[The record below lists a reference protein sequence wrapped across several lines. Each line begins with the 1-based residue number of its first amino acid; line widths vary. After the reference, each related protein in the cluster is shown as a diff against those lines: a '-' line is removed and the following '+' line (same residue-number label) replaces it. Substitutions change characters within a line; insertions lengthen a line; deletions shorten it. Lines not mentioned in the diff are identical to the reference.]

1 MTDRRRRGSGH
12 RNPLQSSPEPKHPPR
27 PHNRLGAHDRHDAG
41 PPPRR
46 GQSTSDPPPRRPI
59 QSGASWSAD
68 RQDAPRRMSAWR
80 PMRRFATAL
89 GRGSPSASRFRR
101 PRGRIFAAAVAVVA
115 VASVAGL
122 VMRSAE
128 SAPPLA
134 QTGFL
139 DTAAAQAGE
148 TASSETIPEQAP
160 PPTSLASVSTALDS
174 PGVAAEAPVVPP
186 TSAPQAPAEPD
197 EVDWEQ
203 LSRSVVQLQ
212 TTECGQ
218 AGSGIIIG
226 NGDLVL
232 TNSHVV
238 RSESSG
244 RVCGIV
250 VGFTSRFDKPPDGW
264 QSATLVADDPRRD
277 LAVVQIAGAAP
288 AGHPSLEVQ
297 RDDLALGEE
306 ITTLG
311 YPGFGH
317 SQDTLTF
324 TAGRFS
330 GTTVGDGYELLKT
343 DALLDAGVSGGG
355 VFDAQGRLIGL
366 AVGGFEGEGGYLG
379 LVIGGSEVLRF
390 LARHDLL

>member
-1 MTDRRRRGSGH
+1 M
-12 RNPLQSSPEPKHPPR
+12 L
-27 PHNRLGAHDRHDAG
+27 
-41 PPPRR
+41 
-46 GQSTSDPPPRRPI
+46 
-59 QSGASWSAD
+59 
-68 RQDAPRRMSAWR
+68 
-80 PMRRFATAL
+80 
-89 GRGSPSASRFRR
+89 
-101 PRGRIFAAAVAVVA
+101 
-115 VASVAGL
+115 
-122 VMRSAE
+122 RSAE
-128 SAPPLA
+128 SAPPLT
-134 QTGFL
+134 QTGL
-139 DTAAAQAGE
+139 PDTAAAQAGE
-148 TASSETIPEQAP
+148 PASSETVPARDASADGGLAVSVPEGAVPSPVTEPSGVLTDPPASGPSIPEQAP
-160 PPTSLASVSTALDS
+160 PPTSLASASTALDS
-174 PGVAAEAPVVPP
+174 LGTTAESPEVPP
-186 TSAPQAPAEPD
+186 TSAPRAPAEPD

-212 TTECGQ
+212 STECGQ

-238 RSESSG
+238 RSESNG
-244 RVCGIV
+244 RACGIV

-264 QSATLVADDPRRD
+264 QPATLVADDPGRD

-343 DALLDAGVSGGG
+343 DALLDAGASGGG